1 MVKTLLKASQRQN
14 RRRNRLLM
22 LAVALIGAVIF
33 CIFSFAYEKLQAD
46 IQKNIQTDGMAVS
59 AYLENGTEEMVEQIK
74 TLSFV
79 KCTGKEKFAGK
90 LLDKNLKYC
99 DCVVADKTAF
109 EEMLSPAYT
118 QVTGHYPKKAEEIML
133 SLKTLEYLNI
143 KNPQIG
149 MEVNLDFY
157 WNDIF
162 NTKGTGAQSFRL
174 SGYFTE
180 YENQE
185 TGSSLAFLSEE
196 KLTESGVSWNPC
208 RILIDP
214 KYDFVSGL
222 WMESILKDVLP
233 LEKGQKMVCVDSAAY
248 RAVEGML
255 GSCGFAAIFSFFLLL
270 GMFLFVYE
278 ILNLSLQKDL
288 QQYGLLEV
296 IGAQKKQIMQI
307 LVFQMW
313 EVWLKGNLIGGFV
326 GSLAVLVILKDLSL
340 YQLGVLFLTMLST
353 AFPLVAGVFTVR
365 SRLKRLNPIECLKY
379 EEIPFAPKSQKK
391 QKYYKIR
398 NWGRMPEVYL
408 AKRYLFCNGRG
419 FILTLFSLT
428 MGCGLALC
436 SVVLEKGTDIENR
449 FLAEPDFRISITQ
462 KACQTLMETSPDTKH
477 MVFFPEAWLGNLQ
490 DVAGDSLQN
499 IEKIYGFYPIVGER
513 GQESIKVLSEGT
525 EVATVIQALSSVS
538 EERLKSFIK
547 KENLNVDWNTFYQ
560 ENGALILHNHR
571 ISEYAMKSY
580 EEKIGTEI
588 EVYDLVPVGTEMAGL
603 TPETMVNCGYLDIT
617 KDDFPSLN
625 LVWNGKDTNILLV
638 TEATYKKFAEHLTPQ
653 TFELTFFVEPKQEPY
668 IKGKLKNWIQTY
680 NMEFQSE
687 QGYHKLNL
695 LQMEC
700 KSDVLLKEKSH
711 IQTSRLFFLAIS
723 GCLIF
728 MGSMNF
734 LNVRITGMMLRKKEC
749 ILMGQVGMTKK
760 QQKRMFLAEGI
771 FTWLWLCGLL
781 VTFGTVLLCAVGWYM
796 QTKIS
801 YFVFYYPIKELI
813 LMLLILLGGSVL
825 LQKDC

>member
-33 CIFSFAYEKLQAD
+33 CVFSFAYEKLQAD

-59 AYLENGTEEMVEQIK
+59 AYLENSTEEMVEQIK

-288 QQYGLLEV
+288 QQYGLLGV
-296 IGAQKKQIMQI
+296 IGAQKK
-307 LVFQMW
+307 
-313 EVWLKGNLIGGFV
+313 
-326 GSLAVLVILKDLSL
+326 
-340 YQLGVLFLTMLST
+340 
-353 AFPLVAGVFTVR
+353 
-365 SRLKRLNPIECLKY
+365 
-379 EEIPFAPKSQKK
+379 
-391 QKYYKIR
+391 
-398 NWGRMPEVYL
+398 
-408 AKRYLFCNGRG
+408 
-419 FILTLFSLT
+419 
-428 MGCGLALC
+428 
-436 SVVLEKGTDIENR
+436 
-449 FLAEPDFRISITQ
+449 
-462 KACQTLMETSPDTKH
+462 
-477 MVFFPEAWLGNLQ
+477 
-490 DVAGDSLQN
+490 
-499 IEKIYGFYPIVGER
+499 
-513 GQESIKVLSEGT
+513 
-525 EVATVIQALSSVS
+525 
-538 EERLKSFIK
+538 
-547 KENLNVDWNTFYQ
+547 
-560 ENGALILHNHR
+560 
-571 ISEYAMKSY
+571 
-580 EEKIGTEI
+580 
-588 EVYDLVPVGTEMAGL
+588 
-603 TPETMVNCGYLDIT
+603 
-617 KDDFPSLN
+617 
-625 LVWNGKDTNILLV
+625 
-638 TEATYKKFAEHLTPQ
+638 
-653 TFELTFFVEPKQEPY
+653 
-668 IKGKLKNWIQTY
+668 
-680 NMEFQSE
+680 
-687 QGYHKLNL
+687 
-695 LQMEC
+695 
-700 KSDVLLKEKSH
+700 
-711 IQTSRLFFLAIS
+711 
-723 GCLIF
+723 
-728 MGSMNF
+728 
-734 LNVRITGMMLRKKEC
+734 
-749 ILMGQVGMTKK
+749 
-760 QQKRMFLAEGI
+760 
-771 FTWLWLCGLL
+771 
-781 VTFGTVLLCAVGWYM
+781 
-796 QTKIS
+796 
-801 YFVFYYPIKELI
+801 
-813 LMLLILLGGSVL
+813 
-825 LQKDC
+825 